1 MTKVTVKR
9 SEWLRGGR
17 STSRT
22 EDCTGY
28 LYTTQY
34 NGLAEFDDNGD
45 IVRNNTAPG
54 RCCLGF
60 WCNALGIA
68 DSDMKDC
75 PSPAELFQKYANE
88 QREHEL
94 PEAMVEELHTTAHQ
108 DGSKTA
114 YNQAAINMLI
124 QINDEMEMG
133 EKERERKLITFGKEA
148 GIDFTFVD

>member
-22 EDCTGY
+22 EDCVGY
-28 LYTTQY
+28 LYKTQHIKHRPT
-34 NGLAEFDDNGD
+34 D
-45 IVRNNTAPG
+45 G

-94 PEAMVEELHTTAHQ
+94 PESMVEVLHTTAHQ

-133 EKERERKLITFGKEA
+133 DPERERRLITFGKDA